1 MLGRVQEAISL
12 RRDVYS
18 GCVKLYGEEDR
29 DSIIAANNYAASL
42 KSLGRFEEAKT
53 VLRKAIPVAQRVL
66 GEAHEITLGMRQN
79 YAMSLYQDPAST
91 LDDLREAVTTLEET
105 ERTMR
110 RVFGGAH
117 PTTVNIGRGLRN
129 ARAALATRE
138 AGEN

>member
-1 MLGRVQEAISL
+1 MSL
-12 RRDVYS
+12 IRLRPSHV
-18 GCVKLYGEEDR
+18 
-29 DSIIAANNYAASL
+29 AANNYAASL

-117 PTTVNIGRGLRN
+117 PLTTGVEAPLRR
-129 ARAALATRE
+129 ARAALRACE
-138 AGEN
+138 AGES